1 MRKLFPNQLPL
12 DMKKL
17 TVLSFR
23 NKGHLMLSMLK
34 SIALIL
40 GGRTR
45 PTLVRATYVTI
56 SKICVIKQNNGLKG
70 VVKYLK
76 TCSVISQQYLGGHHH
91 HNLTDL
97 DMRVSRTRLGLPRLM
112 PVLWRQRFGKD
123 IFLTRYILSIFAIYR
138 ILLFESPVKIKAI
151 IAPFSGDS
159 MFLTSLDKFI
169 APFFG
174 ALSKLIKSDILLDAQ
189 VARRTPKMVLSP
201 ILTKSPTTFNKV
213 GSKVNI
219 WSSKKISVI
228 RSLWILMNSPSPT
241 SLGVFKVAE
250 YFSVPLNELKTMFC
264 HLFDKTFNGSDLK
277 KLESLPLGKLGLK
290 QESAGKMRVFAM
302 VDPITQWALQ
312 PIHEFIFSI
321 LKQIPMDGTFDQ
333 TKPLMASV
341 NWKTLYSLD
350 LSSATDRLPISLQR
364 NIIDMMFPGLGQAW
378 SDSLV
383 DRFYSLPNSDQKYQ
397 YAVGQPMGAYS
408 SWAMLALTHHFIVQ
422 VAAWTSHT
430 CKVGTAFLDYAVL
443 GDDIVIGNKAVQQK
457 YRAIISLIGVECG
470 LHKSLLSPR
479 GSALEFAK
487 RTWMNNND
495 VTPVSIKELVA
506 SLQSIQSLSALAQK
520 YQISIPTL
528 VKIAGFGYKVLGG
541 LNKPFYALNQTVR
554 NIIINMIFP
563 LSQSEGEIFGRT
575 SLTRF
580 SWDPIMDLAVTEL
593 LVSFLKDLELR
604 LFNAIRNGLNHPD
617 LKHETTRLYI
627 SNIYVQE
634 IQGILKKVSKLR
646 ELLQGPLSVTVTP
659 LEAFKTYRTFLIQ
672 SGSYFELINLA
683 KATAKAGVDPFLVKT
698 WKVWSKSLTKFSKMV
713 DAMSKASQ
721 TESMRESNIFILAP
735 LLRFLPRVK
744 ILKRWRFLGQWSW
757 WFGKNTMLLS
767 FGPLIFYLLE
777 WTWMIAGLLLALGSI
792 MVLYDPVLFQVVI
805 YPFLLSVLGHAYSQ
819 GLMCALGI
827 KHVAVWS
834 YWTYPFI
841 AVKCSIGFV
850 LGLADTCV
858 NYLVWYNEFI
868 FKVLY
873 SSFGIIGTWAAFK
886 VFAMLKFVWAA
897 TTHTM
902 LTGGFTGP
910 IMWLSTFLVQMV
922 TITFMTPLME
932 LYNNVTLSNIL
943 LLLIPDPLG
952 VWNYLIAVNILP
964 WAFLNSIV
972 HESIPFVTV
981 VTSVLISGWNLAISD
996 ISWMGLN
1003 EVLTITTPTADIV
1016 SFIFGSLDRRLGSI
1030 VQNIHNLRN
1039 IWR

>member
-23 NKGHLMLSMLK
+23 NKGHLLLKMLQN
-34 SIALIL
+34 IYLIL
-40 GGRTR
+40 GGRTS

-56 SKICVIKQNNGLKG
+56 QRIVAIKRTNGLKG
-70 VVKYLK
+70 IVKYLK
-76 TCSVISQQYLGGHHH
+76 TCSVISQQFLGGHHH

-97 DMRVSRTRLGLPRLM
+97 DMRVSRTRSGLPRLM

-123 IFLTRYILSIFAIYR
+123 ILLTRYILSIFAIYR
-138 ILLFESPVKIKAI
+138 ILLFESPVKVKSIV
-151 IAPFSGDS
+151 APFSGDADY
-159 MFLTSLDKFI
+159 LKSLDRYI

-189 VARRTPKMVLSP
+189 VDRRVPKMVLSP
-201 ILTKSPTTFNKV
+201 ILTKSPTTFNKD
-213 GSKVNI
+213 GSKLNI
-219 WSSKKISVI
+219 WSSSKISVI
-228 RSLWILMNSPSPT
+228 RSLWILLHNSSSPT
-241 SLGVFKVAE
+241 SIGVFKVAE

-264 HLFDKTFNGSDLK
+264 HLFDKTFNVSDLK
-277 KLESLPLGKLGLK
+277 KLETLPLGKLGLK

-302 VDPITQWALQ
+302 VDPITQWALT

-333 TKPLMASV
+333 TKPLKASV
-341 NWKTLYSLD
+341 NWKSLYSLD

-364 NIIDMMFPGLGQAW
+364 NIIDTMFPGLGQAW
-378 SDSLV
+378 SDALV

-422 VAAWTSHT
+422 VAAWSSHS

-457 YRAIISLIGVECG
+457 YREIISLIGVECG
-470 LHKSLLSPR
+470 LHKSLLSPK

-487 RTWMNNND
+487 RTWVNNND
-495 VTPVSIKELVA
+495 VSPVSIKELVA
-506 SLQSIQSLSALAQK
+506 ALLSVQSLSALAQK

-580 SWDPIMDLAVTEL
+580 SWNPEMDIAIVNLLVEL
-593 LVSFLKDLELR
+593 LRDLETR
-604 LFNAIRNGLNHPD
+604 LFNSIWNGLNHPD
-617 LKHETTRLYI
+617 LKRETTRFYI
-627 SNIYVQE
+627 SNTYVNE
-634 IQGILKKVSKLR
+634 IQEILKKVELLR
-646 ELLQGPLSVTVTP
+646 KRLQGPLSVTVSP
-659 LEAFKTYRTFLIQ
+659 LEAFKSYREFLVL

-713 DAMSKASQ
+713 DAMSKSSQ
-721 TESMRESNIFILAP
+721 DEIMKESNFMLFS
-735 LLRFLPRVK
+735 LLRFLPRASF
-744 ILKRWRFLGQWSW
+744 LKRWKFLGQWTW
-757 WFGKNTMLLS
+757 WFGKSTMLLS
-767 FGPLIFYLLE
+767 LGSLVFYILE
-777 WTWMIAGLLLALGSI
+777 WAWMIAGLFIALGSV
-792 MVLYDPVLFQVVI
+792 MVLYDPVLFQAVI
-805 YPFLLSVLGHAYSQ
+805 YPFLLSALGHAYSQ
-819 GLMCALGI
+819 GLLCALGI
-827 KHVAVWS
+827 KHVAIWS
-834 YWTYPFI
+834 YWTIPFI
-841 AVKCSIGFV
+841 AVKSSIGSL
-850 LGLADTCV
+850 LGLMDTCV
-858 NYLVWYNEFI
+858 GYLIWYNEFV

-873 SSFGIIGTWAAFK
+873 SSFGIVGTWAAFK

-922 TITFMTPLME
+922 TVTFMTPLME
-932 LYNNVTLSNIL
+932 LYNQVTLSNVML
-943 LLLIPDPLG
+943 LLMPDPLG
-952 VWNYLIAVNILP
+952 IWNYLIAVNVLP
-964 WAFLNSIV
+964 WAVLNSII

-981 VTSVLISGWNLAISD
+981 VTSVLISGWNLIVSD
-996 ISWMGLN
+996 LTWWGINNS
-1003 EVLTITTPTADIV
+1003 LTITTPSADII
-1016 SFIFGSLDRRLGSI
+1016 SFIFGSLDQRLGSI
-1030 VQNIHNLRN
+1030 VQNIQNLRS